1 LTRRRVVRVAVAT
14 LALLWLLAPEAA
26 GHDLG
31 SDLLGNIAPSSPG
44 SAPGSLF
51 LRHPIGAYALDY
63 DSNVGISHLESIP
76 PTIAQFIASLLWT
89 ATAFVV
95 HTVIQLFTWAFSL
108 DLVNGDRGSAG
119 ALNPVSSAIGNLW
132 SHLFGQG
139 WLLAAL
145 AIAGLWGTY
154 NAFVRRRYSETAGAL
169 ASTAAIIFIALFFVL
184 EPQQT
189 IGQASRWTNQASLAM
204 LSATTRGTVI
214 NAQQAKGQA
223 ADQLFKTLVYD
234 PWVVLEFGG
243 LTHCVDPRH
252 TVSDGYPRPVSPTAP
267 GPKICH
273 DHEKQG
279 VDGHGGYAERFLA
292 FAPGSDQR
300 KAEYAAVRDGKTPDN
315 KGGFASTAPMGSTG
329 SPPPPPSQ
337 FARYRV
343 DKTDSP
349 AVDSQQLGSAYPRV
363 VMAAVVL
370 VGSLGAVVLI
380 GFLALAVILAQV
392 LALVLLA
399 FAPVALVIG
408 AIPGRGHAFFW
419 SWLQKLAT
427 ALFVKLIYS
436 LLIAVVL
443 TVAAALVKATGQLG
457 FLFAFLLETIF
468 FWAIFVYRHKL
479 TDRLVLATTGEQRE
493 RSGVRRFA
501 GAAVG
506 AAVAARGAQAM
517 RSRASATRPVA
528 RGQLAG
534 GANAMAP
541 VPSLRERAEH
551 SLAED
556 HVDQN
561 AERQLRR
568 RQQYLMLKPIKSSD
582 EQAELERLRSGAPA
596 GEQRGARQRREIAQS
611 VRGAAGLPAHP
622 PRGIRGRERQIAEG
636 LRHNGNGNGNGPG
649 RVRPSVNPRP
659 GGTEAPAG
667 DHPRGTSDAGGGG
680 LAQVERTQRTPRQ
693 AHEAIKRTIE
703 EQRRTSPVPAPDR
716 QPPHDEGPSGRRP

>member
-1 LTRRRVVRVAVAT
+1 LTRGRVVPVALVT

-108 DLVNGDRGSAG
+108 DLVNGERGSAG

-169 ASTAAIIFIALFFVL
+169 ATTAAIIFIALFFVL

-189 IGQASRWTNQASLAM
+189 IGQASRWTNQASLAL
-204 LSATTRGTVI
+204 LSATTRGTVA
-214 NAQQAKGQA
+214 NTQQAKGHA

-252 TVSDGYPRPVSPTAP
+252 TVSDGYPRPTSPTAP
-267 GPKICH
+267 GPKVCR

-279 VDGHGGYAERFLA
+279 TDGHGGYAERFLA

-300 KAEYAAVRDGKTPDN
+300 KAEYAALRDGKTPDN
-315 KGGFASTAPMGSTG
+315 KGGFASTTPMGSTA
-329 SPPPPPSQ
+329 SPPPTPSQ
-337 FARYRV
+337 FAGYRV

-363 VMAAVVL
+363 VMASVVL
-370 VGSLGAVVLI
+370 AGALGAVVLI

-443 TVAAALVKATGQLG
+443 AVAAALVKATGQLG

-479 TDRLVLATTGEQRE
+479 TDRLVHATTGEQRE

-506 AAVAARGAQAM
+506 AAVAARGAQAL
-517 RSRASATRPVA
+517 RSRVSGPGPTA

-534 GANAMAP
+534 GSSAAMAP

-556 HVDQN
+556 QVAHT

-568 RQQYLMLKPIKSSD
+568 RQQYLTLKPIKSNE
-582 EQAELERLRSGAPA
+582 EQAELERLKSGAPSRA
-596 GEQRGARQRREIAQS
+596 QSGAPQRRDLAHGARA
-611 VRGAAGLPAHP
+611 AAGLPAHP
-622 PRGIRGRERQIAEG
+622 PREIRGRERQIAEG
-636 LRHNGNGNGNGPG
+636 LRQGPNGAV
-649 RVRPSVNPRP
+649 RVRPSVNPRS
-659 GGTEAPAG
+659 GETEAPTG
-667 DHPRGTSDAGGGG
+667 EHPRGGSATDALGGGV
-680 LAQVERTQRTPRQ
+680 AQAERSQRTPRQ
-693 AHEAIKRTIE
+693 AHEAIKRTVA
-703 EQRRTSPVPAPDR
+703 EQRRTPPVPAPDHE
-716 QPPHDEGPSGRRP
+716 PPGEQSGRRP